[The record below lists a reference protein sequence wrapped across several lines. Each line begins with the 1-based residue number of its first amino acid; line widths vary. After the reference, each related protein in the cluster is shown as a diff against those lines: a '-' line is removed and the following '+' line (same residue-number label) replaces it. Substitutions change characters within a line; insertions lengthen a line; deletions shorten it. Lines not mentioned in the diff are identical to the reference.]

1 MMLRLHAVSTSF
13 SATGVS
19 APEMP
24 ALTQAPGSPRLLRGG
39 FAGGISLLLLS
50 FSSPEGPEAGP
61 VCCLHREGPT
71 THAQVELGEFLGQV
85 FHGKPWPLRH
95 RPPPSSSNAQQN
107 HLRPFPEVSPKE
119 LLGQVQEK
127 VKGRPQETGQL
138 LAWRTRVGD
147 APQRGPGSWALTKL
161 RQLWKERCP
170 HESPAMGHSRLS
182 SSAVDR
188 GGQDMAGRHTDL
200 GGIPF

>member
-50 FSSPEGPEAGP
+50 FSSPEGPEARP

-119 LLGQVQEK
+119 LPGQVQEESQ
-127 VKGRPQETGQL
+127 RETTGDRAAPG
-138 LAWRTRVGD
+138 LADPCRGCTSAGTRVL
-147 APQRGPGSWALTKL
+147 GSDQAAAAL
-161 RQLWKERCP
+161 EGAM
-170 HESPAMGHSRLS
+170 SP
-182 SSAVDR
+182 
-188 GGQDMAGRHTDL
+188 
-200 GGIPF
+200 